1 MRAPCTL
8 TEAVLIVGLCL
19 SAIGSARAVVSGHQ
33 EEEADRIAINR
44 VDAHRPDAPREE
56 RVHRGKKGVKFNP
69 LGQPGLHEHP
79 RE

>member
-19 SAIGSARAVVSGHQ
+19 FAIGSARAVVSAHQ

-44 VDAHRPDAPREE
+44 VDAQCPDAPRVD
-56 RVHRGKKGVKFNP
+56 RVTRMEGNASSGFWATHKTA
-69 LGQPGLHEHP
+69 LG
-79 RE
+79 